1 MSKSKPAPRE
11 LTNLEME
18 AINVMNEDPLGPDI
32 TDEQKYEELLETKKN
47 RKAGENL
54 YDFLQRSV
62 KEQMR
67 IAIGQP
73 LQEVSETVLK

>member
-1 MSKSKPAPRE
+1 MSKNKAAPRE

-32 TDEQKYEELLETKKN
+32 TDEQKYQELLDTKKN

-54 YDFLQRSV
+54 FDFLQRSV
-62 KEQMR
+62 KE
-67 IAIGQP
+67 
-73 LQEVSETVLK
+73 